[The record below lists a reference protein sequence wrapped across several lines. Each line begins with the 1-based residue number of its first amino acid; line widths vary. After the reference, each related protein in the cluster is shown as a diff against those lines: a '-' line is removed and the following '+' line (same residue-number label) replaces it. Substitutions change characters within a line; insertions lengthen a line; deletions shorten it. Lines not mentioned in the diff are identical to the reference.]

1 MKKEEQMREVLATPG
16 ATRYILEKYGIRARK
31 KYGQNFLIDANVIR
45 GIIDA
50 AQITKDDC
58 VLEIGP
64 GIGSMTQLLSEAAGQ
79 VVCVEID
86 ESLRPVLS
94 ETLEDCDNVKIL
106 WQDILKTDLRAI
118 CDAYNGG
125 KPLKVVANL
134 PYYVTTPILM
144 QLLEQKNAFRSITV
158 MVQKEVADRIR
169 SGPGSKEYG
178 ALSLAV
184 QYYAEPEAVMTV
196 SPSCFIPRP
205 GVDSS
210 VLCLR
215 AYGEPPVECNE
226 KVMFGLIRAAFN
238 QRRKTLA
245 NAISHGYCA
254 GGKQYTREE
263 VTEALEEMGLP
274 ATVRGEALSLEQ
286 FAQLSLIL
294 GPEQKGPEQS
304 IGF

>member
-1 MKKEEQMREVLATPG
+1 MREILATPG
-16 ATRYILEKYGIRARK
+16 MTRYILDKYGIRARK
-31 KYGQNFLIDANVIR
+31 KYGQNFLINADLIR

-50 AQITKDDC
+50 AQITEDDC

-64 GIGSMTQLLSEAAGQ
+64 GIGSMTQLLSEAAGR

-86 ESLRPVLS
+86 ESLRPVLA

-106 WQDILKTDLRAI
+106 WQDILKTDLRQI
-118 CDAYNGG
+118 CEDYNDG

-144 QLLEQKNAFRSITV
+144 QLLEQRNVFTSITV

-184 QYYAEPEAVMTV
+184 QYFARPEAVMTV
-196 SPSCFIPRP
+196 SPSSFIPRP
-205 GVDSS
+205 GVDST
-210 VLCLR
+210 VLCLK
-215 AYGEPPVECNE
+215 AFDKPPVECDE
-226 KVMFGLIRAAFN
+226 KVMFALIRAAFN

-245 NAISHGYCA
+245 NAISHGYCLE
-254 GGKQYTREE
+254 GRTFTREE
-263 VTEALEEMGLP
+263 VTEALEKTGLP
-274 ATVRGEALSLEQ
+274 ATVRGEALTLEQ
-286 FAQLSLIL
+286 FAQLSRVL
-294 GPEQKGPEQS
+294 GR
-304 IGF
+304 

>member
-1 MKKEEQMREVLATPG
+1 MREVLATPG

-64 GIGSMTQLLSEAAGQ
+64 GIGSMTQLLSEAAGR

-94 ETLEDCDNVKIL
+94 ETLEDCGNVKIL
-106 WQDILKTDLRAI
+106 WQDILKTDLRGI
-118 CDAYNGG
+118 CDEYNEG

-144 QLLEQKNAFRSITV
+144 QLLEPKNVFRSIPV

-169 SGPGSKEYG
+169 SGPENKEYG

-210 VLCLR
+210 VLCLK
-215 AYGEPPVECNE
+215 AYAEPPVECSE

-245 NAISHGYCA
+245 NAISHGYCL

-263 VTEALEEMGLP
+263 VTEALEEIGMP
-274 ATVRGEALSLEQ
+274 AAVRGEALSLEQ
-286 FAQLSLIL
+286 FAQLSLKL
-294 GPEQKGPEQS
+294 DPDQKVKEQG
-304 IGF
+304 I

>member
-1 MKKEEQMREVLATPG
+1 MREILAAPG

-50 AQITKDDC
+50 AQITEDDC

-64 GIGSMTQLLSEAAGQ
+64 GIGSMTQLLSESAGK
-79 VVCVEID
+79 VICVEID
-86 ESLRPVLS
+86 ESLQPVLE
-94 ETLEDCDNVKIL
+94 ETLEDCGNVRIL
-106 WQDILKTDLRAI
+106 WQDILKTDLKQI
-118 CDAYNGG
+118 CEEYNGG
-125 KPLKVVANL
+125 RPLKVVANL

-144 QLLEQKNAFRSITV
+144 QLLEQDHVFSSITV

-184 QYYAEPEAVMTV
+184 QYFADPEAVMTV
-196 SPSCFIPRP
+196 SPSSFIPRP

-215 AYGEPPVECNE
+215 AYAEPPVECDE
-226 KVMFGLIRAAFN
+226 KVMFALIRAAFN

-245 NAISHGYCA
+245 NAISHGFSLN
-254 GGKQYTREE
+254 GKQYTREE
-263 VTEALEEMGLP
+263 VTDALAQMDLSP
-274 ATVRGEALSLEQ
+274 TVRGEALTLEQ
-286 FAQLSLIL
+286 FAQLSLL
-294 GPEQKGPEQS
+294 LRDV
-304 IGF
+304 

>member
-1 MKKEEQMREVLATPG
+1 MREVLASPG
-16 ATRYILEKYGIRARK
+16 ATRYILDKYGIKARK

-45 GIIDA
+45 NIVDA
-50 AQITKDDC
+50 AGITKEDC

-64 GIGSMTQLLSEAAGQ
+64 GIGSMTQLLSRAAGS

-86 ESLRPVLS
+86 ETLRPVLE
-94 ETLEDCDNVKIL
+94 ETLEDCENVKIL
-106 WQDILKTDLRAI
+106 WQDILKTDLKAV
-118 CDAYNGG
+118 CAEQNGG

-144 QLLEQKNAFRSITV
+144 QLLEQKNVFTSITV

-184 QYYAEPEAVMTV
+184 QYFAEPEAVMTV
-196 SPSCFIPRP
+196 PPSCFMPRP
-205 GVDSS
+205 GVDSC
-210 VLCLR
+210 VLCLK
-215 AYGEPPVECNE
+215 AYGQPPVECNE
-226 KVMFGLIRAAFN
+226 KVMFALIRAAFN

-245 NAISHGYCA
+245 NAVSHGYSLN
-254 GGKQYTREE
+254 GRTVSREE
-263 VTEALEEMGLP
+263 IAEILTGMGLP

-286 FAQLSLIL
+286 FAQISLLL
-294 GPEQKGPEQS
+294 GS
-304 IGF
+304 

>member
-1 MKKEEQMREVLATPG
+1 MREILAAPG

-50 AQITKDDC
+50 AQITEDDC

-64 GIGSMTQLLSEAAGQ
+64 GIGSMTQLLSESAGK
-79 VVCVEID
+79 VICVEID
-86 ESLRPVLS
+86 ESLQPVLE
-94 ETLEDCDNVKIL
+94 ETLENCGNVRIL
-106 WQDILKTDLRAI
+106 WQDILKTDLKQI
-118 CDAYNGG
+118 CEEYNGG
-125 KPLKVVANL
+125 RPLKVVANL

-144 QLLEQKNAFRSITV
+144 QLLEQDHVFSSITV

-184 QYYAEPEAVMTV
+184 QYFADPEAVMTV
-196 SPSCFIPRP
+196 SPSSFIPRP

-215 AYGEPPVECNE
+215 AYAEPPVECDE
-226 KVMFGLIRAAFN
+226 KVMFALIRAAFN

-245 NAISHGYCA
+245 NAISHGYSLN
-254 GGKQYTREE
+254 GKQYTREE
-263 VTEALEEMGLP
+263 VTDALAQMDLSP
-274 ATVRGEALSLEQ
+274 TVRGEALTLEQ
-286 FAQLSLIL
+286 FAQLSLL
-294 GPEQKGPEQS
+294 LRDV
-304 IGF
+304 

>member
-1 MKKEEQMREVLATPG
+1 MRFDMEESMREVLASPG
-16 ATRYILEKYGIRARK
+16 ATRYILEKYGIKARK

-45 GIIDA
+45 NIVEAAGI
-50 AQITKDDC
+50 TEEDC

-64 GIGSMTQLLSEAAGQ
+64 GIGSMTQLLSEAAGK
-79 VVCVEID
+79 VICVEID
-86 ESLRPVLS
+86 EGLRPVLE
-94 ETLEDCDNVKIL
+94 ETLEDCENVKIL
-106 WQDILKTDLRAI
+106 WQDILKTDLRAV
-118 CDAYNGG
+118 CEEQNGG

-144 QLLEQKNAFRSITV
+144 QLLGQKNVFSSITV

-196 SPSCFIPRP
+196 PPACFLPRP
-205 GVDSS
+205 GVDSC

-226 KVMFGLIRAAFN
+226 RVMFALIRAAFN

-245 NAISHGYCA
+245 NAVSHGYSLD
-254 GGKQYTREE
+254 GRTISREE
-263 VTEALEEMGLP
+263 VTDVLERMGLSP
-274 ATVRGEALSLEQ
+274 TVRGEAMSLDQ
-286 FAQLSLIL
+286 FAEMSLL
-294 GPEQKGPEQS
+294 L
-304 IGF
+304 

>member
-1 MKKEEQMREVLATPG
+1 MREILAAPG

-50 AQITKDDC
+50 AQITEDDC

-64 GIGSMTQLLSEAAGQ
+64 GIGSMTQLLSESAGK
-79 VVCVEID
+79 VICVEID
-86 ESLRPVLS
+86 ESLQTVLE
-94 ETLEDCDNVKIL
+94 ETLEDCGNVRIL
-106 WQDILKTDLRAI
+106 WQDILKTDLKQI
-118 CDAYNGG
+118 CEEYNGG
-125 KPLKVVANL
+125 RPLKVVANL

-144 QLLEQKNAFRSITV
+144 QLLEQDHVFSSITV

-184 QYYAEPEAVMTV
+184 QYFADPEAVMTV
-196 SPSCFIPRP
+196 SPSSFIPRP

-215 AYGEPPVECNE
+215 AYAEPPVECDE
-226 KVMFGLIRAAFN
+226 KVMFALIRAAFN

-245 NAISHGYCA
+245 NAISHGFSLN
-254 GGKQYTREE
+254 GKQYTREE
-263 VTEALEEMGLP
+263 VTDALAQMDLSP
-274 ATVRGEALSLEQ
+274 TVRGEALTLEQ
-286 FAQLSLIL
+286 FAQLSLL
-294 GPEQKGPEQS
+294 LRDV
-304 IGF
+304 

>member
-1 MKKEEQMREVLATPG
+1 MREILAAPG

-50 AQITKDDC
+50 AQITEDDC

-64 GIGSMTQLLSEAAGQ
+64 GIGSMTQLLSRAAGK
-79 VVCVEID
+79 VICVEID
-86 ESLRPVLS
+86 ESLQPVLE
-94 ETLEDCDNVKIL
+94 ETLEDCDNVRIL
-106 WQDILKTDLRAI
+106 WQDILKTDLKEI
-118 CDAYNGG
+118 CEEYNGG

-134 PYYVTTPILM
+134 PYYVTTTILM
-144 QLLEQKNAFRSITV
+144 QLLEQDHVFSSITV

-184 QYYAEPEAVMTV
+184 QYFADPEAVMTV
-196 SPSCFIPRP
+196 SPASFIPRP

-210 VLCLR
+210 VLCLK
-215 AYGEPPVECNE
+215 AYEQPPVECDE
-226 KVMFGLIRAAFN
+226 TVMFALIRAAFN

-245 NAISHGYCA
+245 NAVSHGFSLN
-254 GGKQYTREE
+254 GKQYTRED
-263 VTEALEEMGLP
+263 VTEALAKMNLSP
-274 ATVRGEALSLEQ
+274 TVRGEALSLAQ
-286 FAQLSLIL
+286 FAQLSLL
-294 GPEQKGPEQS
+294 L
-304 IGF
+304 

>member
-1 MKKEEQMREVLATPG
+1 MREILAAPG

-45 GIIDA
+45 EIIDA
-50 AQITKDDC
+50 AQITEDDC

-64 GIGSMTQLLSEAAGQ
+64 GIGSMTQLLSRAAGK
-79 VVCVEID
+79 VICVEID
-86 ESLRPVLS
+86 ESLQPVLE
-94 ETLEDCDNVKIL
+94 ETLEDCDNVRIL
-106 WQDILKTDLRAI
+106 WQDILKTDLKEI
-118 CDAYNGG
+118 CEEYNGG

-144 QLLEQKNAFRSITV
+144 QLLEQDHVFSSITV

-184 QYYAEPEAVMTV
+184 QYFADPEAVMTV
-196 SPSCFIPRP
+196 SPASFIPRP

-210 VLCLR
+210 VLCLK
-215 AYGEPPVECNE
+215 AYEQPPVECDE
-226 KVMFGLIRAAFN
+226 TVMFALIRAAFN

-245 NAISHGYCA
+245 NAVSHGFSLN
-254 GGKQYTREE
+254 GKQYTRED
-263 VTEALEEMGLP
+263 VTEALAKMNLSP
-274 ATVRGEALSLEQ
+274 TVRGEALSLAQ
-286 FAQLSLIL
+286 FAQLSLL
-294 GPEQKGPEQS
+294 L
-304 IGF
+304 

>member
-1 MKKEEQMREVLATPG
+1 MREILAAPG

-50 AQITKDDC
+50 AQITEDDC

-64 GIGSMTQLLSEAAGQ
+64 GIGSMSQLLARSAGN
-79 VVCVEID
+79 VICVEID
-86 ESLRPVLS
+86 ESLQPVLE
-94 ETLEDCDNVKIL
+94 ETLEDCGNVRIL
-106 WQDILKTDLRAI
+106 WQDILKTDLKQI
-118 CDAYNGG
+118 CEEYNGG
-125 KPLKVVANL
+125 RPLKVVANL

-144 QLLEQKNAFRSITV
+144 QLLEQDHVFSSITV

-184 QYYAEPEAVMTV
+184 QYFADPEAVMTV
-196 SPSCFIPRP
+196 SPSSFIPRP

-215 AYGEPPVECNE
+215 AYAEPPVECDE
-226 KVMFGLIRAAFN
+226 KVMFALIRAAFN

-245 NAISHGYCA
+245 NAISHGYSLN
-254 GGKQYTREE
+254 GKQYTREE
-263 VTEALEEMGLP
+263 VTDALAQMDLSP
-274 ATVRGEALSLEQ
+274 TVRGEALTLEQ
-286 FAQLSLIL
+286 FAQLSLL
-294 GPEQKGPEQS
+294 LRDV
-304 IGF
+304 

>member
-1 MKKEEQMREVLATPG
+1 MREILAAPG

-50 AQITKDDC
+50 AQITEDDC

-64 GIGSMTQLLSEAAGQ
+64 GIGSMTQLLSESAGK
-79 VVCVEID
+79 VICVEID
-86 ESLRPVLS
+86 ESLQPVLE
-94 ETLEDCDNVKIL
+94 ETLEDCGNVRIL
-106 WQDILKTDLRAI
+106 WQDILKTDLKQI
-118 CDAYNGG
+118 CEEYNGG
-125 KPLKVVANL
+125 RPLKVVANL

-144 QLLEQKNAFRSITV
+144 QLLEQDHVFSSITV

-184 QYYAEPEAVMTV
+184 QYFADPEAVMTV
-196 SPSCFIPRP
+196 SPSSFIPRP

-215 AYGEPPVECNE
+215 AYAEPPVECDE
-226 KVMFGLIRAAFN
+226 KVMFALIRAAFN

-245 NAISHGYCA
+245 NAISHGFSLN
-254 GGKQYTREE
+254 GKQYTREE
-263 VTEALEEMGLP
+263 VTDALAQMDLP
-274 ATVRGEALSLEQ
+274 PTVRGEALTLEQ
-286 FAQLSLIL
+286 FAQLSLL
-294 GPEQKGPEQS
+294 LRDV
-304 IGF
+304 

>member
-1 MKKEEQMREVLATPG
+1 MREILATPG

-31 KYGQNFLIDANVIR
+31 KYGQNFLIDPNVIR
-45 GIIDA
+45 SSIDA

-64 GIGSMTQLLSEAAGQ
+64 GIGSMTQLLSEAAGK

-86 ESLRPVLS
+86 ENLRPVLE
-94 ETLEDCDNVKIL
+94 ETLEGCDNVKIL
-106 WQDILKTDLRAI
+106 WQDILKTDLKMV
-118 CDAYNGG
+118 CEEYNEGR
-125 KPLKVVANL
+125 PLKVVANL

-144 QLLEQKNAFRSITV
+144 QLLEQDNVFSSITV

-184 QYYAEPEAVMTV
+184 QYFAEPEAVMTV
-196 SPSCFIPRP
+196 PPSCFIPRP
-205 GVDSS
+205 GVDSC

-215 AYGEPPVECNE
+215 AYEEAPVNCNE
-226 KVMFGLIRAAFN
+226 KVMFALIRAAFN

-245 NAISHGYCA
+245 NAVSHGYSL
-254 GGKQYTREE
+254 GGRQFTREE
-263 VTEALEEMGLP
+263 VTQVLESMGLSP
-274 ATVRGEALSLEQ
+274 TIRGEALTLEQ
-286 FAQLSLIL
+286 FAQMSLLL
-294 GPEQKGPEQS
+294 GAEEPAAQ
-304 IGF
+304 

>member
-1 MKKEEQMREVLATPG
+1 M
-16 ATRYILEKYGIRARK
+16 LE
-31 KYGQNFLIDANVIR
+31 
-45 GIIDA
+45 
-50 AQITKDDC
+50 
-58 VLEIGP
+58 
-64 GIGSMTQLLSEAAGQ
+64 
-79 VVCVEID
+79 
-86 ESLRPVLS
+86 

-118 CDAYNGG
+118 CDEYNEG

-144 QLLEQKNAFRSITV
+144 QLLEQKNVFRSITV

-169 SGPGSKEYG
+169 SGPENKEYG

-210 VLCLR
+210 VLCLK
-215 AYGEPPVECNE
+215 AYAEPPVECSE

-245 NAISHGYCA
+245 NAISHGYCL

-263 VTEALEEMGLP
+263 VTEALEEIGMP
-274 ATVRGEALSLEQ
+274 AAVRGEALSLEQ
-286 FAQLSLIL
+286 FAQLSLKL
-294 GPEQKGPEQS
+294 DPDQKVKEQG
-304 IGF
+304 I

>member
-1 MKKEEQMREVLATPG
+1 MREILAAPG

-50 AQITKDDC
+50 AQITEDDC

-64 GIGSMTQLLSEAAGQ
+64 GIGSMTQLLSRSAGK
-79 VVCVEID
+79 VIYCG
-86 ESLRPVLS
+86 
-94 ETLEDCDNVKIL
+94 NVRIL
-106 WQDILKTDLRAI
+106 WQDILKTDLKQI
-118 CDAYNGG
+118 CEEYNGG
-125 KPLKVVANL
+125 RPLKVVANL

-144 QLLEQKNAFRSITV
+144 QLLEQDHVFSSITV

-184 QYYAEPEAVMTV
+184 QYFADPEAVMTV
-196 SPSCFIPRP
+196 SPSSFIPRP

-215 AYGEPPVECNE
+215 AYAEPPVECDE
-226 KVMFGLIRAAFN
+226 KVMFALIRAAFN

-245 NAISHGYCA
+245 NAISHGFSLN
-254 GGKQYTREE
+254 GKQYTREE
-263 VTEALEEMGLP
+263 VTDALAQMDLSP
-274 ATVRGEALSLEQ
+274 TVRGEALTLEQ
-286 FAQLSLIL
+286 FAQLSLL
-294 GPEQKGPEQS
+294 LRDV
-304 IGF
+304 